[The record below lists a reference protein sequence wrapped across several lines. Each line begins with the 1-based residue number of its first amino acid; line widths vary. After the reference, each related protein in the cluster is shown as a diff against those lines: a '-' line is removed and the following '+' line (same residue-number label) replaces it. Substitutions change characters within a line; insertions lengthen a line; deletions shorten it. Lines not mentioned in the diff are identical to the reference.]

1 MKQASVHSWERGH
14 RSARCRGRR
23 RTATGFSVIEVLI
36 SISIVSVLMT
46 SVMFSLQASFHAYQE
61 TTESA
66 SRDTIAR
73 LTMNAL
79 LSMIR
84 TGTEFGPIP
93 YNIITNPIVESDYIE
108 FITARG
114 DYVRVEYVEAE
125 ETLYVV
131 VDPDGAAQREVLAS
145 GVPPIYDGETRLAP
159 FTLHYVIGPR
169 LYRAT
174 VDLMFGDDSAVDL
187 SQEGAMSTP
196 TRLISS
202 VMPRNN

>member
-1 MKQASVHSWERGH
+1 M
-14 RSARCRGRR
+14 
-23 RTATGFSVIEVLI
+23 IEVLI

-79 LSMIR
+79 LSMVR
-84 TGTEFGPIP
+84 TGSEFGPVP
-93 YNIITNPIVESDYIE
+93 YNVITSPIVESDYIE

-114 DYVRVEYVEAE
+114 DYVRVEYVEDDT
-125 ETLYVV
+125 TLYVV
-131 VDPDGAAQREVLAS
+131 IDPDGEAQREVLAS
-145 GVPPIYDGETRLAP
+145 GVLPVYDEETRLPP
-159 FTLHYVIGPR
+159 FTLHYVVGPR
-169 LYRAT
+169 LYRVT
-174 VDLMFGDDSAVDL
+174 IDLMFGEDSAVDL
-187 SQEGAMSTP
+187 SQEGSMTDP
-196 TRLISS
+196 IRLVSS